1 MGDRVST
8 ISDYHAHV
16 YFTPESRDT
25 AATVRRQL
33 AERFEV
39 VIGRWHDRPVG
50 PHPEP
55 MFQAAFP
62 AAEFPR
68 LVPWLMLHRA
78 DLVVLVH
85 PNTGDPLADHRDHG
99 LWLGDRLPLDLAALD
114 RAVP

>member
-1 MGDRVST
+1 MGAPAPA
-8 ISDYHAHV
+8 ISDYHAHI
-16 YFTPESRDT
+16 YYRSSSRGT
-25 AATVRRQL
+25 AAHVRRAL

-62 AAEFPR
+62 VTEFPR

-78 DLVVLVH
+78 GLIVLIH

-99 LWLGDRLPLDLAALD
+99 MWLGDRLPLDLAALD
-114 RAVP
+114 RPVP